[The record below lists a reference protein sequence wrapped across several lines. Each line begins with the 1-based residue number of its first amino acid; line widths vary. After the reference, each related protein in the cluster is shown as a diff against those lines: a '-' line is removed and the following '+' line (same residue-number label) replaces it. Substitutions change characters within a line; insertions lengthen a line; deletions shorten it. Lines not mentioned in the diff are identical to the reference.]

1 MWPRPPCDGAQFR
14 YRRRFVHGNDTTRW
28 RRRELIRSSLLLL
41 SLLRFRRRP
50 ALLVVVVVVVIV
62 VVVPLVICRGHGG
75 GQTQC
80 PHRHEIPNFL
90 SSRCSLFVVVHSLLL
105 LLFVVVVRCCY
116 TCSCCSSLSIGWI
129 GLLFLLWWWWFVFQ
143 WCCMGIAYRS
153 LTFSSKKNL
162 GRNMYHV
169 KYRIKI
175 CIKFWDMLQLI
186 STRLPYIL
194 YYETCI
200 ILCTDS

>member
-1 MWPRPPCDGAQFR
+1 VSTSSRDSKFLILPLFVV
-14 YRRRFVHGNDTTRW
+14 RRR
-28 RRRELIRSSLLLL
+28 S
-41 SLLRFRRRP
+41 
-50 ALLVVVVVVVIV
+50 LLVVVVV
-62 VVVPLVICRGHGG
+62 
-75 GQTQC
+75 
-80 PHRHEIPNFL
+80 
-90 SSRCSLFVVVHSLLL
+90 RCCCSLLL
-105 LLFVVVVRCCY
+105 YLFLFLFLFVVVVRCCY